1 LSYQVSAVD
10 IHENESVLS
19 VSSDILLQVIGDVN
33 FDGLLNVTDVI
44 VMVQFVLGN
53 QGFDDQQLMIGDCN
67 GDGAID
73 ISDIV
78 TIIYQIVGIEVV
90 SRDNFESSNYAITTG
105 NGEFRISN
113 FDKVVGI
120 QVIINGDMEIIET
133 YLSDTWE
140 LYYNDNIVLLFSDEG
155 VPLDDQLIFE
165 YSGDFEVLNSIIVDY
180 DINASHADIY
190 YIPRNFS
197 LHPAYPNPF
206 NPITKVDFEI
216 PFNDNI
222 KLSIYDI
229 RGREIDILYDGNI
242 NAGYH
247 QMLWNAA
254 QFSSGV
260 YFVALVS
267 SSYRSTHKIILLK

>member
-1 LSYQVSAVD
+1 
-10 IHENESVLS
+10 
-19 VSSDILLQVIGDVN
+19 
-33 FDGLLNVTDVI
+33 
-44 VMVQFVLGN
+44 
-53 QGFDDQQLMIGDCN
+53 MIGDCN

-73 ISDIV
+73 IVDIV
-78 TIIYQIVGIEVV
+78 TIVYQILGIEVA
-90 SRDNFESSNYAITTG
+90 SRDDSGLFNYTVTTG
-105 NGEFRISN
+105 NGEFKISN

-120 QVIINGDMEIIET
+120 QLMINGDMEIIEN

-140 LYYNDNIVLLFSDEG
+140 LHYSDNVILLFSNKNL
-155 VPLDDQLIFE
+155 PLDNALLFE
-165 YSGDFEVLNSIIVDY
+165 YVGDFEVLNSIIVDY
-180 DINASHADIY
+180 DINVSHADIY

-206 NPITKVDFEI
+206 NPITNVDFEI

-247 QMLWNAA
+247 QILWNAE

-260 YFVALVS
+260 YFVVLVS